1 MNGNWVGRVN
11 FKKGGETMRK
21 KVNRYII
28 TVLLIGGIMA
38 CATPEKPKILSSV
51 APDKP
56 DVYSPA
62 AENERPE
69 IFVQLGHST
78 VVSSVA
84 FSPDGRY
91 AITGG
96 LDKTMKLWDIA
107 TCREVR
113 TFAGHADSIQAV
125 AFSPN
130 GRYAISG
137 YYIGRMKLW
146 DVVTGKELRTFSER
160 SNKVN
165 SVAFSP
171 DGQYIISGGVG

>member
-1 MNGNWVGRVN
+1 
-11 FKKGGETMRK
+11 
-21 KVNRYII
+21 
-28 TVLLIGGIMA
+28 
-38 CATPEKPKILSSV
+38 
-51 APDKP
+51 
-56 DVYSPA
+56 
-62 AENERPE
+62 
-69 IFVQLGHST
+69 
-78 VVSSVA
+78 
-84 FSPDGRY
+84 
-91 AITGG
+91 
-96 LDKTMKLWDIA
+96 MKLWDIA